1 MKLLILILKNM
12 RFHRFENFTKH
23 WILISKIEDFIDLRT
38 LMNILMLIP
47 KIENFIN
54 LGFL

>member
-1 MKLLILILKNM
+1 MLILKNM
-12 RFHRFENFTKH
+12 RFYRFENFTKY

-47 KIENFIN
+47 KIENFID